1 MTIILVND
9 KISLKNYSG
18 IRSYDIPYKDKKPT
32 IDKTCYISESVDII
46 GEVIIEENVN
56 I

>member
-32 IDKTCYISESVDII
+32 IDKTCYISENVDII